1 MARTV
6 TIATTTTPPGNGSGE
21 DKLNDKGRFEAK
33 GLNLSLRIGHD
44 NGVLSSSGAAV
55 WPSPARV
62 GGTEPAVC
70 LGSSA
75 VYSGLFAELTKHA
88 THAVAGACG
97 RHGACGLSRFVGGA
111 TVHVRTQEMIHNN
124 NNNNNT
130 ELACC
135 RAATGCGAT
144 VNVRT
149 EEATEVLAVC
159 LYHKEK
165 LSCYVGGG
173 VDSSAAAF

>member
-97 RHGACGLSRFVGGA
+97 RYGACGLSRFVG
-111 TVHVRTQEMIHNN
+111 
-124 NNNNNT
+124 
-130 ELACC
+130 
-135 RAATGCGAT
+135 GAT